1 MEGLDGRIGGLG
13 LTQEESDLAAQ
24 IDGLKGLIA
33 SGAPGPAL
41 VPESNHRASSSDT
54 EDHGVEEESADTQTT
69 LDDLESPGL
78 VQESN
83 QPVKSDVPSA
93 DGDTVAQ
100 DSTRLGPVNPDVLA
114 VVQGSAEEQSP
125 PISFDDIEVKL
136 NTFSGLGKI
145 LLKCN

>member
-54 EDHGVEEESADTQTT
+54 EDHGVEQESTDTQTT

-93 DGDTVAQ
+93 DGDNVAP
-100 DSTRLGPVNPDVLA
+100 DSTRLGPVNPDDLA
-114 VVQGSAEEQSP
+114 IVQGSAEEQSP

-136 NTFSGLGKI
+136 NTFCI
-145 LLKCN
+145 F

>member
-114 VVQGSAEEQSP
+114 AVVQGSAGEQSP

-136 NTFSGLGKI
+136 NAFCI
-145 LLKCN
+145 FYVP